1 MVENFPD
8 KLFTKMINKQLDI
21 KIEQFTQEFNL
32 VQRKINK
39 KAASLNE
46 IPPEIWKTR
55 KFNDLLL

>member
-1 MVENFPD
+1 
-8 KLFTKMINKQLDI
+8 MINNQLDI